1 MIEKEKVW
9 ILEILSYGKS
19 DDKNKN
25 RKLTL
30 PSISE
35 WTKDICE
42 AINSLPFDKECYLYL
57 SELNESADEIEKF
70 KILETINDNYKV
82 NSIYKSNDLPDGIN
96 FVRFNGCVVLRDDDR
111 IDEYINKCKSSIVE
125 NLGIVSKFDI
135 VKTNLLEQTKSI
147 NKYSV
152 VEDDLKNIS
161 KICAL
166 SAKFSSSN
174 RPEAGTDNIIWN
186 ELLQNANDHIL
197 DDGNMFIDISEEQVV
212 LKYSDKGFSIRDFIA
227 VSTSGNSGNV
237 INNEEN
243 REGRKGTGFKAVYN
257 LFEEVIIESGE
268 VRCGLKDG
276 EYKKL
281 NIAKDDIILP
291 KIDEIGEWENSAEKK
306 YYPIPLFEKIENTDK
321 TTKITLKFSK
331 ESKVENYVK
340 FLKGIFGEDYSN
352 YEENFEAS
360 KVFLFL
366 DKIKKIDFNI
376 NGKSFPFDKEKYISE
391 NYYKEEK
398 GFEIADE
405 LLVQNTYWNKEEREE
420 ILEKKSKITLLFP
433 KNDEEIEIEKCIYST
448 LPIKNANYKLPFYIN
463 LPLLELDDSRTGLT
477 ENRKEWN
484 KGIIQLAL
492 CGEDSSFSK
501 IFNGFTEDGSNDD
514 IITKRKS
521 YKYFPYEFLKDD
533 LEGIS
538 WKETLEEIE
547 FIQTTKDGEQFA
559 YYSLVQRARKE
570 DIDSNREVFV
580 FLPDYMYWWFGAND
594 GKTGGF
600 TCEIPFVYYEGI
612 NKSDEGCAIG
622 AHSEIKSK
630 IKEIYD
636 EYKEEREIVSLI
648 GRKQNREV
656 GKVLL
661 KIRDYILADRVYEN
675 RFCKLLKHIRKYE
688 VGSHTFKH
696 ILVIIFEAYLSLH
709 ISAND
714 KYHCIN
720 NRNFNFEKTEKIE
733 EYKDIIDVVEKL
745 KNDIYGSDDDS
756 DNEWYREKYRVEA
769 LRLAIGNI
777 LNENFIES
785 PYVKYTYELDKEYIN
800 ETKEIRLEE
809 QLLGSLT
816 PEIKCDLSEEVL
828 VLEKGKKEKETIED
842 WIAKGFIYGKNSKG
856 NVCKLTSNSYYGEGK
871 IKDDNVFCDDVY
883 RDYLINLEEEIKK
896 PEFYKRESD
905 ELIGKVTETYD
916 VDDWKYAVKNALR
929 DELSND
935 KTCLLL
941 NILINYDGIPIE
953 WNKRYSGLIS
963 GIITK
968 ENCNKEIFSFKEGEL
983 YSLPEAIKTQ
993 FDIKVSS
1000 ESKEAKHESMENNT
1014 LEDIVKKRVYL
1025 IDDADVKNKKLHCL
1039 GKLEEKIIVVLFGEN
1054 AFGKMLKERFDC
1066 NEFSQNKA
1074 YKDMSCNSN
1083 YGFWGESLKDMELNE
1098 TDLNRV
1104 KEKVKKIWDKN
1115 KADKDSLINL
1125 LVSSFEVKGENKW
1138 IRAKGYGANEKEYMN
1153 KICPVCKSILL
1164 AEKSVL
1170 KLSYVTVRKKDKS
1183 FHLPIMLCRNCY
1195 ESFEYTE
1202 TVYADFGDNLETELR
1217 INNTGD
1223 CKINLVFDM
1232 YAQRKKE
1239 MEVNISF
1246 LNRWIWYIR
1255 LS

>member
-268 VRCGLKDG
+268 VRCVLKDG

-559 YYSLVQRARKE
+559 YYSLDQRARKE

-1025 IDDADVKNKKLHCL
+1025 IDDADVKNKKLYCL

-1054 AFGKMLKERFDC
+1054 A
-1066 NEFSQNKA
+1066 
-1074 YKDMSCNSN
+1074 
-1083 YGFWGESLKDMELNE
+1083 
-1098 TDLNRV
+1098 
-1104 KEKVKKIWDKN
+1104 
-1115 KADKDSLINL
+1115 
-1125 LVSSFEVKGENKW
+1125 
-1138 IRAKGYGANEKEYMN
+1138 
-1153 KICPVCKSILL
+1153 
-1164 AEKSVL
+1164 
-1170 KLSYVTVRKKDKS
+1170 
-1183 FHLPIMLCRNCY
+1183 
-1195 ESFEYTE
+1195 
-1202 TVYADFGDNLETELR
+1202 
-1217 INNTGD
+1217 
-1223 CKINLVFDM
+1223 
-1232 YAQRKKE
+1232 
-1239 MEVNISF
+1239 
-1246 LNRWIWYIR
+1246 
-1255 LS
+1255 